1 MLVRILYSGVH
12 EVQAPIKD
20 LDQKHSKL
28 KRSVKIWLHF
38 KGFHINLFILY
49 FAWIPQLH
57 NLCTRSPQEE
67 GNKICLIAIIGFAC
81 HTYNIDIIMYNVC
94 IADKGRRLE
103 VKNITCHGILWFI
116 DFFLVEVV
124 SHLDPQ

>member
-1 MLVRILYSGVH
+1 MKFRRQSRIWIRNTPNLNAVWKFGY
-12 EVQAPIKD
+12 I
-20 LDQKHSKL
+20 L
-28 KRSVKIWLHF
+28 KV
-38 KGFHINLFILY
+38 FHINLFILY

-81 HTYNIDIIMYNVC
+81 HTYNIDIIMYNLC

-116 DFFLVEVV
+116 DFFLVLSSISFRSSVR
-124 SHLDPQ
+124 SGGSQG